1 MQLRVALVVLI
12 LQVKPLHK
20 STTKKIL
27 SLLKKYYPKPHC
39 ALNFKNPLELLIA
52 TILSAQC
59 TDERVNKVTEKLFKK
74 YKNVNEYANANLN
87 EFEKDIYSTGFYRNK
102 AKNII
107 SACNLIKDKYKGKVP
122 KDFDK
127 LLELPGVAR
136 KTANCVMGNAF
147 NITSGV
153 VVDTHVSRIS
163 KKLDLTKNEDP
174 NKIEQDLMKIIPK
187 DEWINFSHRLIWHG
201 RKICDARK
209 PKCEICF
216 LNKLCPAAFKLILT
230 LLIFPRLLLHD
241 FHNLLY

>member
-1 MQLRVALVVLI
+1 MI
-12 LQVKPLHK
+12 
-20 STTKKIL
+20 KKL
-27 SLLKKYYPKPHC
+27 LPLLKKHYKNSKC
-39 ALNFKNPLELLIA
+39 ALNYKNSFELLVA

-59 TDERVNKVTEKLFKK
+59 TDERVNIVTEKLFKK
-74 YKNVNEYANANLN
+74 YKTVKDYANADIR

-107 SACNLIKDKYKGKVP
+107 ATARIINDTYKGRVP

-147 NITSGV
+147 NIPSGV
-153 VVDTHVSRIS
+153 VVDTHVSRITQR
-163 KKLDLTKNEDP
+163 LGLTKNTDP

-187 DEWINFSHRLIWHG
+187 SKWIDFSHMLIWHG
-201 RKICDARK
+201 RNLCDARR

-216 LNKLCPAAFKLILT
+216 LNRICPSAKSM
-230 LLIFPRLLLHD
+230 R
-241 FHNLLY
+241 